1 LEKLI
6 INGGKKL
13 YGTVKI
19 SGAKNSALPILSAV
33 LLAEGKYNL
42 KNIPNLKD
50 ISTMLSLLETLGV
63 TSKQIENDVTV
74 INTEDLGLF
83 TASYDL
89 VKTMRASVL
98 VLGPLLTKRK
108 KAKVSLPG
116 GCAIGER
123 PVDLHIKALKQMG
136 AEIEVRHGYI
146 EAICDRLVGTT
157 VNFDI
162 VTVTG
167 TENILMAATLAEGK
181 TVIQNAAQEPEVV
194 DLAKFLKLMGAKIK
208 GEGTNTIE
216 VIGVDKLHPA
226 DYTVMP
232 DRIEAGTFLSAV
244 SSAGGEIEIL
254 NCPVWAMA
262 SVIEK
267 FEEIGLDIKSYN
279 DKLIAKMEKRPKSTD
294 VTTLPYPGF
303 PTDMQAQFMATMAIA
318 DGLSVITENI
328 FENRFMHVSE
338 LKRMGADIKLKDR
351 SAIIKGEKSLTGAP
365 VMASDLRASACLV
378 IAGLAA
384 KGETVVQR
392 IYHLDR
398 GYEKFDEKL
407 KNLSADILRVKE

>member
-1 LEKLI
+1 MEKLI

-254 NCPVWAMA
+254 NCPIWAMA

-351 SAIIKGEKSLTGAP
+351 SAIIKGEKYLTGAP

>member
-1 LEKLI
+1 MEKLI

-33 LLAEGKYNL
+33 LLAEGEYNL

-194 DLAKFLKLMGAKIK
+194 DLAKFLKQMGAKIK

-216 VIGVDKLHPA
+216 VIGVDRLHPA

-351 SAIIKGEKSLTGAP
+351 SAIIKGEKYLTGAP

-407 KNLSADILRVKE
+407 KNLSADIVRVKE

>member
-1 LEKLI
+1 MEKLI

-216 VIGVDKLHPA
+216 VIGVDRLHPA

>member
-1 LEKLI
+1 MEKLI
-6 INGGKKL
+6 VNGGNNL

-33 LLAEGKYNL
+33 LLAEGEYSL
-42 KNIPNLKD
+42 KNIPALRD
-50 ISTMLSLLETLGV
+50 ISTMLSLLKSLGV

-74 INTEDLGLF
+74 INTEDLDLF

-98 VLGPLLTKRK
+98 VLGPLLAKRGR
-108 KAKVSLPG
+108 AKVSLPG

-123 PVDLHIKALKQMG
+123 PVDLHIKALRQMG

-146 EAICDRLVGTT
+146 EAVCDQLSGTII
-157 VNFDI
+157 NFDI

-167 TENILMAATLAEGK
+167 TENILMAATLAKGK

-194 DLAKFLKLMGAKIK
+194 DLAKFLKKMGAKIK

-216 VIGVDKLHPA
+216 VVGVDKLHPA
-226 DYTVMP
+226 DYVVMP
-232 DRIEAGTFLSAV
+232 DRIEAGTFLAAV
-244 SSAGGEIEIL
+244 ASAGGEIEIL

-267 FEEIGLDIKSYN
+267 FEEIGLDIKSY
-279 DKLIAKMEKRPKSTD
+279 DEKLLAKMVGRPKATD
-294 VTTLPYPGF
+294 ITTFPYPGF
-303 PTDMQAQFMATMAIA
+303 PTDMQAQFMAVMSIS

-351 SAIIKGEKSLTGAP
+351 SAIIKGEKCLTGAH

-378 IAGLAA
+378 VAGLAA
-384 KGETVVQR
+384 KGGTEVHR

-398 GYEKFDEKL
+398 GYENFDEKL
-407 KNLSADILRVKE
+407 RNLSADIMRVKE